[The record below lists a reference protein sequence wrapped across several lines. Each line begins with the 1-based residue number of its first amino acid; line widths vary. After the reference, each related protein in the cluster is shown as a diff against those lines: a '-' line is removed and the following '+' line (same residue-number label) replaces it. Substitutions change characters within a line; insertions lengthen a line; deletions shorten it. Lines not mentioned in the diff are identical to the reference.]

1 MNLKLDLWDL
11 RLFSAH
17 CSNGERPRWP
27 IKVDVIDS
35 RVRVLS
41 SKSLTNFLKVS
52 QQGCGG
58 IQTNK
63 QSLLSNHLA
72 TLPPPIMSEA
82 RDH

>member
-17 CSNGERPRWP
+17 CSNDERPRWP

-72 TLPPPIMSEA
+72 TLPPPTMSEA